1 MQPTDALRA
10 GAPETTSRFARQ
22 FALEEIGPAGQERL
36 SRATVAIAGC
46 GALGCAQADLLA
58 RAGIG
63 RLILI
68 DRDVVQPTDLH
79 RQCLYDERDARES
92 WPKPLAAARRLKAID
107 PAVATDPVTADLVAA
122 NAEAILRPA
131 DLVLD
136 GTDNFPT
143 RYLLNDLAVRT
154 GRPWIYGG
162 VLGTLGTV
170 MAVRPGRG
178 PCLRCIAPELPDD
191 ADLPTCR
198 SHGVLNAAVAWVA
211 ALQVS
216 ATLRILLDA
225 PDPEPRLHELDVW
238 SGIIRSIRVLRDP
251 ACPCC
256 GLLRFDFLDASSGMT
271 ATVLC
276 GRNAV
281 QLAPIDPTPPD
292 VAVLHERLV
301 AHGTVAI
308 RGALLEFTSGDD
320 RMVFFPDG
328 RVLVLGT
335 TEIAAARRALARYL
349 EPGGTGPVHVTSAA
363 GRGNRT

>member
-1 MQPTDALRA
+1 MQPTDEPLA
-10 GAPETTSRFARQ
+10 GAPGESSRFVRQ
-22 FALEEIGPAGQERL
+22 FALEEIGPAGQARL
-36 SRATVAIAGC
+36 SHTTVAIAGC
-46 GALGCAQADLLA
+46 GALGCMQAELLA

-79 RQCLYDERDARES
+79 RQCLYDECDAREA

-107 PAVATDPVTADLVAA
+107 PAVVTDPVTADLVAA
-122 NAEAILRPA
+122 NVEAILRPA

-143 RYLLNDLAVRT
+143 RYLLNDVAVRT
-154 GRPWIYGG
+154 GRPWVYGG
-162 VLGTLGTV
+162 VVGTLGTV
-170 MAVRPGRG
+170 MEVLPGRG
-178 PCLRCIAPELPDD
+178 PCLRCIAPDLPDD
-191 ADLPTCR
+191 AGLPTCR

-216 ATLRILLDA
+216 FALRILLDA
-225 PDPEPRLHELDVW
+225 PDEEPRLHDLDVW
-238 SGIIRSIRVLRDP
+238 RGTARTVRVVRDP

-256 GLLRFDFLDASSGMT
+256 GQRRFDFLDASPGMN

-281 QLAPIDPTPPD
+281 QLTPVDPRLPD
-292 VAVLHERLV
+292 LAALRDRLAV
-301 AHGTVAI
+301 HGTARI
-308 RGALLEFTSGDD
+308 QGALLEFAAGDD
-320 RMVFFPDG
+320 RMVVFPDG

-335 TEIAAARRALARYL
+335 TEIAVARRVLARYL
-349 EPGGTGPVHVTSAA
+349 EP
-363 GRGNRT
+363 